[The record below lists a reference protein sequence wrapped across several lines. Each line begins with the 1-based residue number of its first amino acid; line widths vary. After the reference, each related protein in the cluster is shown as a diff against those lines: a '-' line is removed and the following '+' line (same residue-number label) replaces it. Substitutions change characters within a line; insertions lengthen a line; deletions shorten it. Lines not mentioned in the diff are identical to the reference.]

1 MKPELDDSPPR
12 LTFRWH
18 APEVPLLRL
27 VFCCTVAAIVLAT
40 WMLMFEVVFPRASR
54 RSHAT
59 QHVTLLD
66 GSSPQAR
73 QAAATVADRSFL
85 LLAPNATGAPRLS
98 ELRPVFTPGFKDYD
112 LQVKDLPEAGSG
124 LGAPVLPRLYGGG
137 RSLLPSLPAVT
148 TAGRAAAP
156 PAKALRL
163 VAFAAE
169 GLGERAIIH
178 NMEALPESSAALG
191 EIQARFR
198 VAVAADGRIV
208 AAVSLMDESTVV
220 GAAVSRELRQAIQPL
235 RFAAAATPGPQWGIL
250 AFRWEEVKQP

>member
-1 MKPELDDSPPR
+1 MKPEEPSSR
-12 LTFRWH
+12 LIFRWH

-27 VFCCTVAAIVLAT
+27 FVWSLVGAVILAV
-40 WMLMFEVVFPRASR
+40 WMLTFEVVFPRASR

-59 QHVTLLD
+59 QHITLLD
-66 GSSPQAR
+66 GSSPQSR
-73 QAAATVADRSFL
+73 QALAAVADRSFL

-98 ELRPVFTPGFKDYD
+98 ELRPVFTPGFKDYE
-112 LQVKDLPEAGSG
+112 LQVKDLPEAGAGVAVPS
-124 LGAPVLPRLYGGG
+124 LPRLYGGS
-137 RSLLPSLPAVT
+137 RSLLPSLPA
-148 TAGRAAAP
+148 AAAAARVDAP
-156 PAKALRL
+156 PAKVLRL

-169 GLGERAIIH
+169 GLGERPIVH

-235 RFAAAATPGPQWGIL
+235 RFAAAAAPGPQWGVL
-250 AFRWEEVKQP
+250 AFRWEEARQP